1 MQEWI
6 IAMLVISVLLI
17 LRDMAKTIFSE
28 MKKSAA
34 TLAYDQ
40 HPQKEKCSAMQILFK
55 SWRTA
60 SMVCLTGK
68 IISPVQRST
77 PW

>member
-1 MQEWI
+1 MQEWM

-34 TLAYDQ
+34 TLAYEQ
-40 HPQKEKCSAMQILFK
+40 QRKCSAMRNPSRNWQTVF
-55 SWRTA
+55 TA
-60 SMVCLTGK
+60 CLTGR
-68 IISPVQRST
+68 IIFPARRLT
-77 PW
+77 R